1 MPWCFFCWRKR
12 RHAIATAT
20 ATATATPAC
29 MLLHEPL
36 GLKLLTLDA
45 DSRRPYC
52 VHRSIFFSAVAPAR
66 EAAPECN
73 FDVERA
79 CVGSYG
85 WKRQRRLFPPPIP
98 ALASTGRLRCRM
110 LSKLMRVPAADD
122 GRLVIKEFRSERHDC
137 FRVSRDGGRL
147 RLQLVYAD
155 EQSPESEAGQQPP
168 SASPLSRSART
179 ESEPRQDDEVSIAYS
194 EPPLMMLSPSSRC
207 AFPELCDGCYG
218 HPNLT
223 PFADIFAS
231 NITSKIY

>member
-1 MPWCFFCWRKR
+1 MPWCVFCWRKR
-12 RHAIATAT
+12 RHAIATAATT
-20 ATATATPAC
+20 AIPASK
-29 MLLHEPL
+29 LLHEPL
-36 GLKLLTLDA
+36 GLELVTLDA
-45 DSRRPYC
+45 DAHRPYS

-110 LSKLMRVPAADD
+110 LSKLMRVPAAGD
-122 GRLVIKEFRSERHDC
+122 GRLVIKEFRAERHDC
-137 FRVSRDGGRL
+137 FRVSREGGRL

-155 EQSPESEAGQQPP
+155 EQSPESEAEQQPP
-168 SASPLSRSART
+168 SASSLSASPLSRT
-179 ESEPRQDDEVSIAYS
+179 ESETRQEDEVSIAYS
-194 EPPLMMLSPSSRC
+194 EPPLMTQSPSSRS

>member
-1 MPWCFFCWRKR
+1 MPWCVFCWRKR
-12 RHAIATAT
+12 RHAI

-36 GLKLLTLDA
+36 GLKLLTIDA
-45 DSRRPYC
+45 GGRRPYC

-110 LSKLMRVPAADD
+110 LSKLMRVPAAGD

-179 ESEPRQDDEVSIAYS
+179 ESEPRQDDEVSIAHS
-194 EPPLMMLSPSSRC
+194 EPLLMTLSPSSRC